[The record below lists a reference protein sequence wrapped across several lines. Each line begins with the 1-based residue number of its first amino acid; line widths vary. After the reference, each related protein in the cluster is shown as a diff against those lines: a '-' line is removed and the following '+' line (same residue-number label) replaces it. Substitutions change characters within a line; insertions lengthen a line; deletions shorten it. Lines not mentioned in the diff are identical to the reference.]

1 MLPFFLWWL
10 AIQVIGLAALPLA
23 WRLLRRLPG
32 RGYAFAKPLGL
43 LLVCYLLW
51 LGASFRVLPNDLG
64 GILVALVA
72 VAVFSAW
79 LGREGLVRDP
89 QGRRPLLM
97 WLRDQRALVIAT

>member
-64 GILVALVA
+64 ASWWRSSRWR
-72 VAVFSAW
+72 FSPHGW
-79 LGREGLVRDP
+79 GGRGWCATRRAD
-89 QGRRPLLM
+89 GRC
-97 WLRDQRALVIAT
+97 